1 MAQNG
6 YLIARIYTSKGE
18 LPVIG
23 AIVTV
28 SKNIGGRENIIAKRI
43 TDRNGQ
49 TAPVTISAPD
59 KELSENP
66 TNEEV
71 FSVVDVRVDHPLYYT
86 VYIRNVQIFAGETT
100 VVDTALIPLIENEE
114 HSGRAEEFVE
124 TPQNL

>member
-1 MAQNG
+1 MAQSG
-6 YLIARIYTSKGE
+6 YLVARIYTSKGE
-18 LPVIG
+18 IPVIG
-23 AIVTV
+23 AVVTV
-28 SKNIGGRENIIAKRI
+28 SKNMGGRENIIAKRT

-59 KELSENP
+59 KALSESP
-66 TNEEV
+66 TDQMV

-100 VVDTALIPLIENEE
+100 VVDTELIPLIENEE
-114 HSGRAEEFVE
+114 HSNRADEFVE

>member
-1 MAQNG
+1 LAQNG

-18 LPVIG
+18 IPVIG

-28 SKNIGGRENIIAKRI
+28 SKNVGGRENIIAKRI

-59 KELSENP
+59 KALSESP
-66 TNEEV
+66 TDQMV

-86 VYIRNVQIFAGETT
+86 VYIKNVQIFAGETT
-100 VVDTALIPLIENEE
+100 IVDTELVPLIENEE
-114 HSGRAEEFVE
+114 HSNRADEFVE